1 MRLKYVGGQ
10 TEGVEIPELG
20 GQLVAYEEI
29 IEVDDALGKRMSQSS
44 DWQVTSRTS
53 KKDGGD

>member
-1 MRLKYVGGQ
+1 MRLRYIGPH

-20 GQLVAYEEI
+20 IVVAHEEI
-29 IEVDDALGKRMSQSS
+29 IEVDEATGKRLALSA

-53 KKDGGD
+53 KKGDDQ